1 MSIQF
6 ADRRMII
13 VIDVDGRRHAM
24 RTGSVVLV
32 TEDQD
37 ACRVV
42 LGLPGNRH
50 IAVDA
55 NFDEI
60 LSLLRIP

>member
-6 ADRRMII
+6 ADGRMII
-13 VIDVDGRRHAM
+13 VTDIDGRRHAM

-37 ACRVV
+37 TCRVL

-50 IAVDA
+50 IAIEAD
-55 NFDEI
+55 FDEI
-60 LSLLRIP
+60 LSLLRTA